1 MQKFISYM
9 NIFLINQFLNAN
21 GYSKI
26 VRKKPFADDII
37 NTNMHL
43 LQGRM
48 YILDIFRHLDIYK
61 YLICI
66 QQWVNLFHVEV
77 H

>member
-26 VRKKPFADDII
+26 VRKKSFAEDII

-43 LQGRM
+43 LQG
-48 YILDIFRHLDIYK
+48 
-61 YLICI
+61 
-66 QQWVNLFHVEV
+66 
-77 H
+77 